1 MYQLN
6 NRLLT
11 ALALIA
17 SLTLTACASGTRP
30 TAALTLRPSLPP
42 NAALACPD
50 LPPVVEPATWQDLMV
65 NHIEVAGAY
74 FDCKARHQALLD
86 AILTTGKP

>member
-1 MYQLN
+1 
-6 NRLLT
+6 
-11 ALALIA
+11 
-17 SLTLTACASGTRP
+17 
-30 TAALTLRPSLPP
+30 
-42 NAALACPD
+42 
-50 LPPVVEPATWQDLMV
+50 MV